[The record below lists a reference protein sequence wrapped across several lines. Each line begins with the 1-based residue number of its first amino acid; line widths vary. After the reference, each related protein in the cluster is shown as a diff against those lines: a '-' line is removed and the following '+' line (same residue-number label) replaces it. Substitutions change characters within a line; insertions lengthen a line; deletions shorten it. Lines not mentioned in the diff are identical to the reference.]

1 MNRIRDL
8 LLGGVSGIALALAG
22 ASYAQNIVSSFQQ
35 SQDPRG
41 GIGLDAAGNLWLLTG
56 QHLGSNTN
64 QGGGTPAL
72 TTCGTAPTITG
83 TDFAFTL
90 TTGSVGTSCIVTFA
104 KAFGAA
110 PRCVITANGT
120 ATQPTYTTTAASVTL
135 SVDIASTVYQA
146 ICIAPS

>member
-1 MNRIRDL
+1 MKRLRDL
-8 LLGGVSGIALALAG
+8 LLGAASGIAIAIAG
-22 ASYAQNIVSSFQQ
+22 GAVAQNIVSSVQL

-41 GIGLDAAGNLWLLTG
+41 GIGLDAAGNVFFLNG
-56 QHLGSNTN
+56 QHVGS

-83 TDFAFTL
+83 TDFAFTV
-90 TTGSVGTSCIVTFA
+90 TTGSVGTSCIITFA

-110 PRCVITANGT
+110 PRCVVSAQAQ
-120 ATQPTYTTTAASVTL
+120 ATQPTYTSTAASLTM
-135 SVDIASTVYQA
+135 SVDIASTAYNA